1 MKVNWINQSLR
12 ETKTLTIW
20 NGCYSFDMLEKNL
33 VLGKGIVKKRVLIVD
48 DHKMFRDGLKMTINH
63 EVDMVVVGEAENGQ
77 RAVELA
83 SELQPHIILMD
94 VKMPVMDGIEAT
106 RQIHAKMPGIKI
118 LALSMYSDNS
128 IISGMMRAGAVGYII
143 KGDDSEEMYKAIRRV
158 AGSGNS

>member
-1 MKVNWINQSLR
+1 
-12 ETKTLTIW
+12 
-20 NGCYSFDMLEKNL
+20 MLEKN
-33 VLGKGIVKKRVLIVD
+33 VVVGKRIVKKKVLIAD

-63 EVDMVVVGEAENGQ
+63 ETDMEVVGEAENGQ
-77 RAVELA
+77 RAVESA
-83 SELQPHIILMD
+83 SELQPDVILMD

-128 IISGMMRAGAVGYII
+128 VISSMMRAGAVGYIT

-158 AGSGNS
+158 TGSGNS